1 MSPHLRPFRF
11 LFSSYATVRLRRRK
25 LKLLPL
31 PDFTSCT
38 GTAHI
43 SFYHQGHLRLVPSAV
58 PCEQTL
64 LAADCHSSS
73 HHGPDDNGIRNKKR
87 RRRWRKRKQTAKE
100 EGECVPS
107 EEELSIK
114 MVKLYQSGDPLGKKD
129 LGRHV
134 VQWLK
139 QGMHLMA
146 SKFASSEIQ
155 DDVKALSLAG
165 GSADG
170 HMGFVMQ
177 AQPYLSATPMPKG
190 QEFLCLK
197 ASTHY
202 PTLFDNFQR
211 ELHDVL
217 LQQQN
222 EGLITDWCSTQS
234 WMLLKEVAKSAEHRE
249 AARRSRN
256 PVMHGTLGISL
267 DKTRL
272 MQTKIDD
279 FAKKMTDLLH
289 LERDAELEFTQAE
302 LNATSMMDAKSE
314 KPVHPVQYLV
324 THGQAQEQCDT
335 FCNLKVISSSTG
347 LSGLHLVLFRVE
359 ENHKLP
365 PTRLSPGDMVCVRTC
380 NSRGEVATS
389 CMQGFV
395 HNLGEDDCSI
405 TVALN
410 SRRGDPT
417 FSKLFGKSVRI
428 DRIQALADAV
438 TYERNCE
445 ALMLLQKRGLQKR
458 NASIGVVATLFGD
471 KEDVLKLE
479 QNGMIDWGGPEVHDE
494 ALLERHNYNF
504 DASQSK
510 ALALALNKERPVL
523 VIQGPPGTGKTGLL
537 SYLITC
543 VVRQGERVLVTA
555 PSNAAI
561 DNIVE
566 KLSSTGLNIVRVGNP
581 SRISPSVVSR
591 SLGEIVKGRLDKF
604 TGEFERKKS
613 DLRNDLKHCIQDD
626 SLASG
631 IRQLL
636 KKLGKEYKK
645 EEKETIRE
653 VLSNAEVVLST
664 NVGAADPLIRG
675 SGSFDLV
682 IIDEAGQAIEP
693 SCWIP
698 ILQGKRCILAGDHR
712 QLAPVVLSR
721 EAVECGL
728 GISLLERASSL
739 HDELLSTTLT
749 MQYRM
754 HDSIASWASNEMY
767 DGLLKSSPSVAS
779 RLLVDYPFIKA
790 TWMTQCALILLD
802 TRMPYG
808 SLNIDC
814 EENLDPAGTGSFY
827 NSGEADIVAQYVLSL
842 VRCGLPPTSI
852 AVQSPYIAQVQML
865 RSRLEEYPL
874 ASGVEVST
882 IDSFQGREADAVV
895 ISMVR
900 SNSLGAVGFLG
911 DSRRMNVAITRAR
924 SHVAVVCDSSTIRNN
939 AFLARF
945 LHHIRKHGQVRHV
958 EPGSLDG
965 DFGLGFNPP
974 TLPSLG

>member
-1 MSPHLRPFRF
+1 MSTHLRPFRS
-11 LFSSYATVRLRRRK
+11 LFSSYATERSQRRK
-25 LKLLPL
+25 LKLLQL
-31 PDFTSCT
+31 PDLSSCT
-38 GTAHI
+38 
-43 SFYHQGHLRLVPSAV
+43 
-58 PCEQTL
+58 
-64 LAADCHSSS
+64 ADCHSSS
-73 HHGPDDNGIRNKKR
+73 HHGPDDNGIRNKER
-87 RRRWRKRKQTAKE
+87 QRRWRKRKQTAKE
-100 EGECVPS
+100 EGECVPL

-114 MVKLYQSGDPLGKKD
+114 MVKLYQSGDPLGKKE

-155 DDVKALSLAG
+155 DDGTTLSLAG
-165 GSADG
+165 GSADV
-170 HMGFVMQ
+170 HMRFVMQ

-190 QEFLCLK
+190 QESLCLK

-211 ELHDVL
+211 ELRDVL

-234 WMLLKEVAKSAEHRE
+234 WMLLKELAKSAEHQE

-256 PVMHGTLGISL
+256 PVMHGTLGVSL

-279 FAKKMTDLLH
+279 FVKKMTDLLH

-314 KPVHPVQYLV
+314 KPVQPVEYL
-324 THGQAQEQCDT
+324 
-335 FCNLKVISSSTG
+335 
-347 LSGLHLVLFRVE
+347 
-359 ENHKLP
+359 
-365 PTRLSPGDMVCVRTC
+365 
-380 NSRGEVATS
+380 
-389 CMQGFV
+389 
-395 HNLGEDDCSI
+395 
-405 TVALN
+405 
-410 SRRGDPT
+410 
-417 FSKLFGKSVRI
+417 
-428 DRIQALADAV
+428 
-438 TYERNCE
+438 RNCE

-458 NASIGVVATLFGD
+458 NASIGLVAILFGD

-510 ALALALNKERPVL
+510 ALALALNKKGPVL

-543 VVRQGERVLVTA
+543 VVHRGERVLVTA

-566 KLSSTGLNIVRVGNP
+566 KLSSTGLR
-581 SRISPSVVSR
+581 
-591 SLGEIVKGRLDKF
+591 GRLEKF
-604 TGEFERKKS
+604 TREFERKKF
-613 DLRNDLKHCIQDD
+613 DLRNDLKHRIQDD

-645 EEKETIRE
+645 KEKETIKE

-664 NVGAADPLIRG
+664 NIGAADPLIRG

-739 HDELLSTTLT
+739 HDQLLTTTLI

-754 HDSIASWASNEMY
+754 HDSIASWESNEMY

-790 TWMTQCALILLD
+790 TWMTQCALMLLD

-814 EENLDPAGTGSFY
+814 EERLDPAGTGSFY
-827 NSGEADIVAQYVLSL
+827 NSGKADIVSQHVLSL

-852 AVQSPYIAQVQML
+852 AVQSPYIGQVQML

-939 AFLARF
+939 AFLARL
-945 LHHIRKHGQVRHV
+945 LHHIRKHGQVRYV

-974 TLPSLG
+974 ALLNEKCPRI